1 MFTEGQIKEAVISAV
16 AAAYDVDAET
26 LTMETSYN
34 ALETKSLKVIAM
46 IMFTNENLELEDD
59 DELEF
64 EDVMQC
70 MTLQDTVD
78 VIADKYGVAE

>member
-1 MFTEGQIKEAVISAV
+1 MADDNNRNHGPADDEDDLENGVGPDEG
-16 AAAYDVDAET
+16 D
-26 LTMETSYN
+26 
-34 ALETKSLKVIAM
+34 
-46 IMFTNENLELEDD
+46 ELEDD